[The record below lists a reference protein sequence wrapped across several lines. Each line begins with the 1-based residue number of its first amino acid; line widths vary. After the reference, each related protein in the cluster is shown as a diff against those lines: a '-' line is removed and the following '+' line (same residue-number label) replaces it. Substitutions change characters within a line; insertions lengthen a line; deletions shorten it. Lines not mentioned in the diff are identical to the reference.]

1 VLEADVGAS
10 SLELALELLDTPAAD
25 ITSGRHH
32 LDDRWVLIDP
42 VLNFAEMARYTR
54 IKETN
59 PILAQQDQGYRWK
72 RGRFEPYQPTD
83 LAPGQIV
90 MVGYLGHWHDCQ
102 MKIPAGLSTPP
113 TYLPVSYTT
122 AHIPFP
128 GGLTTVPATHPNVTS
143 PGRVAPSRTAST
155 RPDLTAHI
163 QASFRN
169 TGPGERPRFW
179 RNKSVRSFPGPIR
192 V

>member
-102 MKIPAGLSTPP
+102 MKILLVSALRPP
-113 TYLPVSYTT
+113 
-122 AHIPFP
+122 IF
-128 GGLTTVPATHPNVTS
+128 
-143 PGRVAPSRTAST
+143 RSRTASSG
-155 RPDLTAHI
+155 RPPPPI
-163 QASFRN
+163 SRFR
-169 TGPGERPRFW
+169 
-179 RNKSVRSFPGPIR
+179 VA
-192 V
+192 